1 MMKKDTLYL
10 HVGWSKTGTSAI
22 QSQIQQQRADFL
34 EKGILYPQS
43 LQWPDHSHHPFAL
56 SFKGSGA
63 YQSDMTPPQAL
74 DKLLLE
80 MNASPSEDVLL
91 SSELSP
97 FYFNNPKFKDFVS
110 NHFDKVKILFTV
122 RPQSELLLSLFN
134 QLVKDPNIRYSA
146 SLFSLAMRNV
156 SWMNF
161 NQNIN
166 QWRKAVG
173 SENLFVVPYSK
184 SVVDDFFDKFN
195 IPVKY
200 EKAEATRIVN
210 PSLPTRC
217 LAVLQAKGRKAADNA
232 SFSRIKDEVIEIA
245 NKVPV
250 ENDRHVLFSVPE
262 QEAFDDFF
270 RQGNQLV
277 SEEFGVD
284 IARIQKQD
292 YNPVKVL
299 PPGINLKEFSE

>member
-63 YQSDMTPPQAL
+63 YQSDMTPAQAL

-80 MNASPSEDVLL
+80 MDASPSEDVLL

-110 NHFDKVKILFTV
+110 NHFDKVKVLFTV

-146 SLFSLAMRNV
+146 SLFSLAMRNI

-184 SVVDDFFDKFN
+184 SVVDDFFGKFN

-200 EKAEATRIVN
+200 EKSEATRIVN

-217 LAVLQAKGRKAADNA
+217 LAILQTRGRKATDNA

-245 NKVPV
+245 NKLPV
-250 ENDRHVLFSVPE
+250 ENDRHILFSVPE
-262 QEAFDDFF
+262 QEAFDDLFK
-270 RQGNQLV
+270 QGNQLI
-277 SEEFGVD
+277 SEEFGFD
-284 IARIQKQD
+284 LARIQKQD

-299 PPGINLKEFSE
+299 PPGFKFKELSE